1 MKAQLQVAGAL
12 KDTRTARSSALGVA
26 RDIMRSPEGV
36 RGLYRGLGAVV
47 AGGLPGAASYFAG
60 AEAARYAFAS
70 RNVSPASS
78 PAADAAV
85 GITAQLVGG
94 LVFTPVDVI
103 KERRQAQRLMTTR
116 SVASCNKSLFSSSSS
131 SSSSSSLGGLFKG
144 YWATNAVWIP
154 WSGLY
159 FAGYEAIK
167 RRLLMREGQR
177 GGGGG
182 DGQEQTQQQETPPPP
197 ACVVLF
203 SSAAAASGAALVT
216 HPLDVVKTRMQV
228 LSGGGGG
235 GNSSPLPSSFPN
247 PKEITARSVAAAAW
261 RTEGASAFWA
271 GAGPRALQLA
281 AGTALQWLMYEKGKE
296 AIREASRVVEG
307 EEEERRWT

>member
-1 MKAQLQVAGAL
+1 
-12 KDTRTARSSALGVA
+12 
-26 RDIMRSPEGV
+26 
-36 RGLYRGLGAVV
+36 
-47 AGGLPGAASYFAG
+47 
-60 AEAARYAFAS
+60 
-70 RNVSPASS
+70 
-78 PAADAAV
+78 
-85 GITAQLVGG
+85 
-94 LVFTPVDVI
+94 
-103 KERRQAQRLMTTR
+103 
-116 SVASCNKSLFSSSSS
+116 
-131 SSSSSSLGGLFKG
+131 
-144 YWATNAVWIP
+144 
-154 WSGLY
+154 
-159 FAGYEAIK
+159 
-167 RRLLMREGQR
+167 MREGQR

-228 LSGGGGG
+228 LSGGGGGG

-296 AIREASRVVEG
+296 AIREASRARRRSGAGLEG
-307 EEEERRWT
+307 ERIKQTK